1 MKHSLGF
8 ILLMSLVSSSVFA
21 SFQAGKTFGTA
32 MGASSVTYLSLG
44 ETAKVSKLSDNK
56 EVLAVV
62 GDAQDYLAGETP
74 TAALVETVKKLKAT
88 DEELSELADDE
99 LISMIATVNK

>member
-8 ILLMSLVSSSVFA
+8 VLLMSLISSSVFA

-32 MGASSVTYLSLG
+32 MGSASVSYLSLG

-62 GDAQDYLAGETP
+62 GDAQDYLVGETP
-74 TAALVETVKKLKAT
+74 TTALVETVKKLKAT
-88 DEELSELADDE
+88 DEELSQLADDD
-99 LISMIATVNK
+99 LIYMIATLK